1 MKPNV
6 ADNSMFVFLPIQKML
21 KNMKKKKQKSTL
33 KLTFKRYLQE
43 NGLVRAVN
51 FIS

>member
-21 KNMKKKKQKSTL
+21 KDMKKKQKSTL